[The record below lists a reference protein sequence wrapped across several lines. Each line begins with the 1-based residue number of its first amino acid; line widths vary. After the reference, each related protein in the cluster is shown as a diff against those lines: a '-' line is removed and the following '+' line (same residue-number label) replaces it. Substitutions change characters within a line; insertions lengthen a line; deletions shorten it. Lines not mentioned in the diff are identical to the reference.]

1 MIAVRIDRKVENDN
15 YRALALYV
23 AGYTENNPAEK
34 MLDAWVTGCVSE
46 NFSDVLME
54 IEAVQG
60 MARNTER
67 DKSYHLMLSFRPE
80 DEAKLT
86 PEILRDIEARFAE
99 ALGFSEHQRC
109 CGVHKNTNNIH
120 MHLAIN
126 TVHPESFK
134 LHEPYRDFFTL
145 ARIRAEIEQEYGLVV
160 DNGIEPGRGEPK
172 RPNTR
177 AQTMEAHSGQESF
190 DSYVQRH
197 KAALMER
204 LAQAGGWP
212 DAHRAFA
219 EYGIGIKPGRGR
231 RGGLL
236 LYDLHNKKH
245 HLTASSLDRT
255 TSGPALEKRFGSYE
269 PARELGSG
277 QEMDRYSKRPL
288 QHEPNRGRLYERYLA
303 ELAAKKKELGRLRQ
317 LKDAEWIRRSE
328 IYDKWNQ
335 RRAELQANAKLTSRD
350 RWQLIQEVYRK
361 RSVELST
368 DKKLLAVSEARKRK
382 IQEIRELYPFSSW
395 TDYLKKESL
404 RGEETAL
411 EVLRSKKIELDQARP
426 RPEPATKA
434 TAQNRKDL
442 LDNPKLATKDK
453 KRLVALGK
461 LMDKTGLAIK
471 VSISPSGVLIL
482 GLPSGGTVRDNGKQ
496 VYFSAFDA
504 QAGDVARE
512 YAKIRWGKL
521 SKQTGEN
528 CFALAPGRGNAIE
541 R

>member
-212 DAHRAFA
+212 DAHRALA

-231 RGGLL
+231 RGGLV

-245 HLTASSLDRT
+245 HLRASSLDRT

-317 LKDAEWIRRSE
+317 LKDAEWIRRTE

-368 DKKLLAVSEARKRK
+368 DEKLLAVSEARKRK

-442 LDNPKLATKDK
+442 LDNRKLATKDK

-461 LMDKTGLAIK
+461 LMDKTGWEIK
-471 VSISPSGVLIL
+471 ASISPSGVLVL
-482 GLPSGGTVRDNGKQ
+482 ALPSGGTVRDNGKQ
-496 VYFSAFDA
+496 IYFSAFDA

-521 SKQTGEN
+521 GKQTGEN
-528 CFALAPGRGNAIE
+528 CFALAPGRENAIE